1 MSLAPNPTTPPPQP
15 PRYQKVVTITAEL
28 FEGGT
33 MSVKQAIAF
42 DHPAQIGNVIQQ
54 IAVHL
59 NATGL
64 IDSQGDAFVII
75 PIHMIR
81 KITITPDMLVTA
93 GSL

>member
-1 MSLAPNPTTPPPQP
+1 MALAPNPQQPPQP

-33 MSVKQAIAF
+33 MSVKQGIAF
-42 DHPAQIGNVIQQ
+42 DNPNQIGNVIQQ
-54 IAVHL
+54 IAATL

-64 IDSQGDAFVII
+64 IDSHADSFVII
-75 PIHMIR
+75 PIHMIK